1 MDDNS
6 KGYAHMVKEEERRE
20 INGIVYVKR
29 KSEIVTSL
37 TL

>member
-1 MDDNS
+1 MGDNN
-6 KGYAHMVKEEERRE
+6 KGYAHMVKEERRE